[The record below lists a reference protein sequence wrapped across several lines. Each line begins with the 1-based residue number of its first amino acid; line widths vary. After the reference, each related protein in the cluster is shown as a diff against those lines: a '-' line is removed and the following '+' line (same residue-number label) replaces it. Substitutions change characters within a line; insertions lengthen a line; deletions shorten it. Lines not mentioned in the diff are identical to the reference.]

1 MSNNISN
8 VDFLEFLQLLEKYKI
23 NYILVGGYAVVL
35 HGYVRSTGD
44 IDLIGRKK

>member
-35 HGYVRSTGD
+35 HGYVRSTAD
-44 IDLIGRKK
+44 IDL